1 MKALRL
7 TQTVALAIAV
17 STAPGCSDRAD
28 KSSSPPSA
36 AQPVTTLSAE
46 AKRSCPVT
54 VPNGQHPSKNAGF
67 NHGNGSLWIALWP
80 HGKLVAGTRP
90 DGSSM
95 AEIRPDG
102 SIDAKLGW
110 WRGVEG
116 RLTIRGRRLD
126 APAAPLRADI
136 PQGYGVSGFQ
146 ATGIIFSTEGCW
158 RVTGAVRDATL
169 SFVTLVVK
177 RRP

>member
-1 MKALRL
+1 MEVITGDERVRL
-7 TQTVALAIAV
+7 TQTVALALAV
-17 STAPGCSDRAD
+17 STAPGCSGRAD
-28 KSSSPPSA
+28 KSASPPSA
-36 AQPVTTLSAE
+36 AQSVPTLSPE

-54 VPNGQHPSKNAGF
+54 VPNGQDPAKNAGF

-90 DGSSM
+90 DGSSL

-116 RLTIRGRRLD
+116 QLTIRGRRLD
-126 APAAPLRADI
+126 APPRRFGRTSRRDMAC
-136 PQGYGVSGFQ
+136 Q
-146 ATGIIFSTEGCW
+146 AFRPPGSSS
-158 RVTGAVRDATL
+158 RRRDAGE
-169 SFVTLVVK
+169 
-177 RRP
+177 